1 MPNNLIIKMPDGTR
15 LSLVQGMGVMGSREN
30 GNIEVGILRSDGT
43 VNNDPRGYVDGSQL
57 HQILERLL

>member
-43 VNNDPRGYVDGSQL
+43 VNNDPWY
-57 HQILERLL
+57 